1 MIKKTIALLLAA
13 ALMLGAAC
21 AEPASEGG
29 AFAVL
34 GRDDGADPRLTA
46 LEDLGI
52 DEKERQ
58 KLLTWSPVVRNRLTF
73 MRLLHTMELE

>member
-29 AFAVL
+29 AFAVE
-34 GRDDGADPRLTA
+34 RGADP
-46 LEDLGI
+46 
-52 DEKERQ
+52 
-58 KLLTWSPVVRNRLTF
+58 LLRHDR
-73 MRLLHTMELE
+73 

>member
-34 GRDDGADPRLTA
+34 ARDDGADPRLTA
-46 LEDLGI
+46 LE
-52 DEKERQ
+52 E
-58 KLLTWSPVVRNRLTF
+58 TA
-73 MRLLHTMELE
+73 